1 MCIMTPAAP
10 TDEIVSIQ
18 AADLLGVDVS
28 TVSRWVKRGTLVPS
42 RRLPGKKGQ
51 FLFWRA
57 DVVRLA
63 EQQAADREA
72 S

>member
-1 MCIMTPAAP
+1 VTPAAP
-10 TDEIVSIQ
+10 TDEIVSAQ

-57 DVVRLA
+57 DILRIA
-63 EQQAADREA
+63 GEQGEQA